1 MGSLSAPSSL
11 TLAQIHQFVGGTL
24 HGDQTRVL
32 SSLASLS
39 DATPQA
45 LAFIANDQAA
55 KLPGGIK
62 AGALLVHRHFP
73 DIAIPQLV
81 VPNPLLAFAQIAQN
95 FFVRPSVPR
104 GIAAEVSKGAAV
116 VIGEDPSIWPF
127 VTLGDRVRIGA
138 RVTLYPGV
146 YIGADSTVG
155 DDSIIYPNVVV
166 REGCSIGAR
175 VIIHSGTV
183 IGADGFGYVQH
194 EGRHH
199 KIPQL
204 GGVTIE
210 DDVELG
216 ANVTIDRATL
226 GRTIIKQGTKIDN
239 LVQIAHNVT
248 VGEHDIIVGQ
258 VGVAGSTTIGHH
270 VMIGGQAGLADHLTI
285 GNHVMIAAR
294 AGVNRS
300 VEPNQIVSGAPIMP
314 HATWMKAQAVIPR
327 LPELRQLV
335 RDLAQRVVRLEARLA
350 KAKSTKR
357 PPKTPAGRRTRRV
370 SR

>member
-1 MGSLSAPSSL
+1 MGSLSAPISL
-11 TLAQIHQFVGGTL
+11 TLAQIHQLVGGTL
-24 HGDQTRVL
+24 HGDGACVL
-32 SSLASLS
+32 TSLASLG
-39 DATPQA
+39 DATPHA

-62 AGALLVHRHFP
+62 AGALLVHRHFA
-73 DIAIPQLV
+73 DLSIPQLV
-81 VPNPLLAFAQIAQN
+81 VPNPLLAFAQVAQS
-95 FFVRPSVPR
+95 FFVRPPAAR
-104 GIAAEVSKGAAV
+104 GVDAQAIQGAGV
-116 VIGEDPSIWPF
+116 VIGADPSIWPF
-127 VTLGDRVRIGA
+127 VTLGDRVTIGA

-155 DDSIIYPNVVV
+155 DDSILYPNVVV

-210 DDVELG
+210 DDVEVG

-226 GRTIIKQGTKIDN
+226 GHTIIKQGTKIDN

-248 VGEHDIIVGQ
+248 VGEHDIIVAQ
-258 VGVAGSTTIGHH
+258 VGIAGSTTIGHH

-285 GNHVMIAAR
+285 GNQAMIAAR

-300 VEPNQIVSGAPIMP
+300 IEPNQIVSGAPIMP
-314 HATWMKAQAVIPR
+314 HETWMKAQAVIPR

-335 RDLAQRVVRLEARLA
+335 RDLVLRVERLEASVGNGKSA
-350 KAKSTKR
+350 KR
-357 PPKTPAGRRTRRV
+357 RPKTRGRRRSRRV
-370 SR
+370 R